1 MWSLTGRQQFVLMTG
16 NSHASGRHRVA
27 IAPTPWPVH
36 CFLLVMAAICAVIA
50 LRPRPP
56 VAAIEAPTVEH
67 AAIVPEIASY
77 EPPSPPTSADFQ
89 LAVAVGEPV
98 EEPVNGAADQ
108 DATAAEPDVPPDTPI
123 EQEAVAA
130 RQAVPPPALDEPY
143 DMTVELQRG
152 DTPADVLDEIGVAD
166 DDRAA
171 AVVEL
176 DRLLKKQALST
187 GEPLRLTLQPSAE
200 AGGAPVLLSLQ
211 VRPQAER
218 EYVVTRQ
225 DDGSY
230 DGDVTVYEV
239 HPRIVRVATH
249 RVGSLLASGV
259 RAGAP
264 AEALH
269 EFIRALSYDVDFERE
284 MKPNAPYALLLEEG
298 VTTDGRVARH
308 ARLLAGELQLTKR
321 KVMVVAFAP
330 DKGPRQFYTPDG
342 NSVVRAF
349 LRTPMD
355 ASHISSRFGM
365 RRHPILGYSRMHTGV
380 DFAAPKGT
388 PILAAGSG
396 VVVRAGYYGGY
407 GIYVELKHTST
418 ISTAYGHMS
427 RLARGIRR
435 GVHVRQGQ
443 VIGYVGSTGLA
454 TGPHLHY
461 EFHRRGR
468 PVNPLTQRAS
478 IRRHLTGRDM
488 KRFSALVREYRVQL
502 HKAPLIETA
511 ARH

>member
-1 MWSLTGRQQFVLMTG
+1 MWSLVDRQQFVLMTG
-16 NSHASGRHRVA
+16 NSHSSGRHRVA

-36 CFLLVMAAICAVIA
+36 CFLLIMAAICAVIA

-56 VAAIEAPTVEH
+56 VAAVETPTTAEH
-67 AAIVPEIASY
+67 APNVPEIASY
-77 EPPSPPTSADFQ
+77 EPPSPPTSADFR
-89 LAVAVGEPV
+89 LAVAVGEQADEPIDETAGQDVPV
-98 EEPVNGAADQ
+98 
-108 DATAAEPDVPPDTPI
+108 AEPDAPI
-123 EQEAVAA
+123 EQETVAA
-130 RQAVPPPALDEPY
+130 RQAARPSSLDEPY
-143 DMTVELQRG
+143 EMTVELQRG
-152 DTPADVLDEIGVAD
+152 DTPADVLDEIGIAD

-176 DRLLKKQALST
+176 DRLLKKQTLSA
-187 GEPLRLTLQPSAE
+187 GEPLRLTLQPSSE
-200 AGGAPVLLSLQ
+200 AGAPPVLLSLQ
-211 VRPQAER
+211 VRPQAEH

-230 DGDVTVYEV
+230 DGEVTVYEV
-239 HPRIVRVATH
+239 HPRMVRVATH

-308 ARLLAGELQLTKR
+308 PRLLAGELQLARR

-342 NSVVRAF
+342 DSVVRAF

-407 GIYVELKHTST
+407 GNYVELKHTST

-427 RLARGIRR
+427 RIGRGIRP

-502 HKAPLIETA
+502 HKAPLIGA
-511 ARH
+511 MLR

>member
-1 MWSLTGRQQFVLMTG
+1 LDRQQFVLMTG
-16 NSHASGRHRVA
+16 NSLSSGRHRVA

-36 CFLLVMAAICAVIA
+36 CFLLIMAAICAVIA

-56 VAAIEAPTVEH
+56 VAAVEAPPAAEH

-77 EPPSPPTSADFQ
+77 EPPSPPTSADFR
-89 LAVAVGEPV
+89 LAVAVGGPL
-98 EEPVNGAADQ
+98 EEAPDQ
-108 DATAAEPDVPPDTPI
+108 DVAVTEPDAPI
-123 EQEAVAA
+123 GQEDVAA
-130 RQAVPPPALDEPY
+130 RQATPPPSLDEPY
-143 DMTVELQRG
+143 EMTVELQRG
-152 DTPADVLDEIGVAD
+152 DTPADVLDEIGIAD

-176 DRLLKKQALST
+176 DRLLKKQTLSA
-187 GEPLRLTLQPSAE
+187 GEPLRLTLQPSSA
-200 AGGAPVLLSLQ
+200 AAAPPVLLSLQ

-230 DGDVTVYEV
+230 DGEVTVYEV
-239 HPRIVRVATH
+239 HPRMVRVATH

-284 MKPNAPYALLLEEG
+284 LTPNAPYALLLEEG
-298 VTTDGRVARH
+298 VTTDGRIARR
-308 ARLLAGELQLTKR
+308 ARLLAGELQLAKR
-321 KVMVVAFAP
+321 KVMVIAFAP
-330 DKGPRQFYTPDG
+330 DKGARQFYTPDG
-342 NSVVRAF
+342 DSVVRAF

-407 GIYVELKHTST
+407 GNYVELKHTAT

-427 RLARGIRR
+427 RIGRGIRR

-478 IRRHLTGRDM
+478 TRRHLTGRDM

-502 HKAPLIETA
+502 HKAPLIEA
-511 ARH
+511 ANRR

>member
-1 MWSLTGRQQFVLMTG
+1 VALAGRQQFVLMTG
-16 NSHASGRHRVA
+16 SSHSSGRHRVA
-27 IAPTPWPVH
+27 IAPPPWPVH
-36 CFLLVMAAICAVIA
+36 CFLLIMAAVCAVIA

-56 VAAIEAPTVEH
+56 VAAIEAPIAEAPVAE
-67 AAIVPEIASY
+67 VPVSERVQVVPQIASY

-89 LAVAVGEPV
+89 LAVAVDEAVGRDV
-98 EEPVNGAADQ
+98 AAAGPDAAVDQ
-108 DATAAEPDVPPDTPI
+108 D
-123 EQEAVAA
+123 AVAA
-130 RQAVPPPALDEPY
+130 RQATPPPALDEPY

-152 DTPADVLDEIGVAD
+152 DTPADVLDEIGIAD
-166 DDRAA
+166 EDRAA

-176 DRLLKKQALST
+176 DRLLKKQTLAAR
-187 GEPLRLTLQPSAE
+187 EPLRLSLRPSPD
-200 AGGAPVLLSLQ
+200 AGGAPILLSLQ

-239 HPRIVRVATH
+239 QPRIVRVATH

-284 MKPNAPYALLLEEG
+284 LKPNAPYALLLEEG
-298 VTTDGRVARH
+298 VTTDGRVARR
-308 ARLLAGELQLTKR
+308 ARLLAGELQLAKR
-321 KVMVVAFAP
+321 KVMVVAFTPAH
-330 DKGPRQFYTPDG
+330 GSRQFYTPDG

-365 RRHPILGYSRMHTGV
+365 RRHPILGYSRMHAGV

-388 PILAAGSG
+388 PILAAGRG
-396 VVVRAGYYGGY
+396 VVVQAGYYGGY
-407 GIYVELKHTST
+407 GLYVELRHTAT
-418 ISTAYGHMS
+418 IATAYGHMS
-427 RLARGIRR
+427 RLARGIRP

-502 HKAPLIETA
+502 RKAPLIEAA
-511 ARH
+511 ARR